1 MTPETLCET
10 NEMRDII
17 CLAEVLI
24 KHGATLE
31 QIIEALTISI
41 EW

>member
-10 NEMRDII
+10 NEMTDII
-17 CLAEVLI
+17 TLAETLI

-31 QIIEALTISI
+31 QIILALQFAIS
-41 EW
+41 E